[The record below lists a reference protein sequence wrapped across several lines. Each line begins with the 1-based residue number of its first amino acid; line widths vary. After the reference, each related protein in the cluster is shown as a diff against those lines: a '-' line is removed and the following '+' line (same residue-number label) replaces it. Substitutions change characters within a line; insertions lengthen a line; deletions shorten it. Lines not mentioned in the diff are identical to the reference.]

1 MTTAA
6 RNISAPADL
15 RDRLEYRLYLASAF
29 LVFLPVALF
38 GRLLPRHLR
47 PLGRGAGRAS
57 VFMEAMTAA
66 RGVAPSI
73 FMG

>member
-1 MTTAA
+1 MTTAS
-6 RNISAPADL
+6 RQGPGPADL
-15 RDRLEYRLYLASAF
+15 RDRFEYRLYLAAVF

-47 PLGRGAGRAS
+47 PLGRGADRAS
-57 VFMEAMTAA
+57 VFMEAMSAA

>member
-1 MTTAA
+1 MTTA
-6 RNISAPADL
+6 IKHAPDTTDI
-15 RDRLEYRLYLASAF
+15 RDRFEYRLYLAIAF

-38 GRLLPRHLR
+38 SRLLPRHLR
-47 PLGRGAGRAS
+47 PLNRGAARVS